1 MKKQLKKKAK
11 WYKYQNIKQKKNFLQ
26 YGYRYKFSLYDLL
39 EKTLEDEDFLS
50 DFNFSSDFDIIK
62 IK

>member
-1 MKKQLKKKAK
+1 MKKRLKKTK
-11 WYKYQNIKQKKNFLQ
+11 WYKYPNIKQKKSFLQ
-26 YGYRYKFSLYDLL
+26 YGYRSRFDLYDLL
-39 EKTLEDEDFLS
+39 EKTLEDTLG